1 MAAEEPLYRTDDIDN
16 IINVVAAQ
24 PASAEDRE
32 YYFATQLTK
41 KRMQPL
47 LTKAFSAKPVHG
59 LGELERFPLE
69 INIHIIL
76 ELDIKTCLALRQT
89 NRAGRELVT
98 GLSEYNILASSA
110 FNVFDAVF
118 EAGIAS
124 RVTLQQLHR
133 LLCEHECM
141 ICNSKDSSDDLRF
154 FDSRAPKSKPKI
166 AKGVNAVDV
175 YRTSLMNILDARN
188 KEKQKS
194 GADSGNAARDT
205 FRPDPLLAGLVKGNG
220 GVASAIKQDESCAG
234 RFLFLPTMTRCCRPC
249 LEESPRL
256 TVSCVRRL
264 CHAANMPHSK
274 FDSALCKPLF
284 TGAARKSM
292 ASHKASLG
300 TVPQDAATRILLK
313 ARFPPKRARAVLLE
327 SGYLGEYAWVDDIGF
342 RKSFAVPMPFLGP
355 QNKEVSRG
363 YTCSG
368 CRVAID
374 ELYKNL
380 KVTLE
385 YTNPLYSTKRAF
397 LDHFKHCPEAIR
409 LWKGTDPATK

>member
-1 MAAEEPLYRTDDIDN
+1 MASEEPLYRTDDIDN
-16 IINVVAAQ
+16 IIDVVALQ

-32 YYFATQLTK
+32 YYFATQATK
-41 KRMQPL
+41 KRMRVL
-47 LTKAFSAKPVHG
+47 LTKTFSAKPVHG
-59 LGELERFPLE
+59 LGEFERFPLE
-69 INIHIIL
+69 INIQIIL

-89 NRAGRELVT
+89 NRAARELVT
-98 GLSEYNILASSA
+98 DLSEYKLLASSA

-124 RVTLQQLHR
+124 RVTLQQLHH

-175 YRTSLMNILDARN
+175 YRTSLINMLDARDM
-188 KEKQKS
+188 KKRKS
-194 GADSGNAARDT
+194 GADSGNIAKES
-205 FRPDPLLAGLVKGNG
+205 FKPDPLLSGLIKGNG
-220 GVASAIKQDESCAG
+220 SVASAIKQDESCAG

-256 TVSCVRRL
+256 IAPSVERL
-264 CHAANMPHSK
+264 CRAANMPRSK
-274 FDSALCKPLF
+274 FDSALCKPVF
-284 TGAARKSM
+284 TGPARQSVG
-292 ASHKASLG
+292 SSKAKLG

-313 ARFPPKRARAVLLE
+313 AGFPPRRAKAVLLE

-342 RKSFAVPMPFLGP
+342 RKKFVVPMPFLGP
-355 QNKEVSRG
+355 QHKEVSRG

-368 CRVAID
+368 CRIAID
-374 ELYKNL
+374 KLYKNL

-397 LDHFKHCPEAIR
+397 LEHFKHCPEAIR
-409 LWKGTDPATK
+409 VWKGKVVDTK